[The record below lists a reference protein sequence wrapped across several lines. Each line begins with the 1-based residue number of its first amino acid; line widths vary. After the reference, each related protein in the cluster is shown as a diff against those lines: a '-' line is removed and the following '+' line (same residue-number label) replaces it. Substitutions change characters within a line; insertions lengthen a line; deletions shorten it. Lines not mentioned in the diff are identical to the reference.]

1 MLKRRHILLNPFWL
15 SLHSHGGPA
24 RVELSWTTRYSQNKD
39 TPAYRRQGWKTWR
52 GLHQTFWSF
61 TMSSTSRAYILA

>member
-39 TPAYRRQGWKTWR
+39 TPAYRRQG
-52 GLHQTFWSF
+52 
-61 TMSSTSRAYILA
+61 